1 MSECAVMCIWKS
13 GKNCCLYAS
22 CVVVQACHLPCM
34 QGVQLNVG
42 DTIKTVYV
50 TLIAV
55 SGDNIG
61 SQFLGKFKQL
71 ASAMRQCR
79 WCMATKDDVNTK
91 VRISI
96 SIHTYIYV
104 YWLIY
109 AKVHG
114 CLLACILIIKGKQH
128 YIGTHCIYPVLQ
140 QQA

>member
-1 MSECAVMCIWKS
+1 
-13 GKNCCLYAS
+13 
-22 CVVVQACHLPCM
+22 M

-42 DTIKTVYV
+42 DTIKTVYG

-61 SQFLGKFKQL
+61 SQLLGGFKQL

-91 VRISI
+91 VY
-96 SIHTYIYV
+96 IHSYIYTYIYI
-104 YWLIY
+104 YIYKLIY

-114 CLLACILIIKGKQH
+114 CLLACIPINKGKQH
-128 YIGTHCIYPVLQ
+128 YIGTHCHHICSSAAASLTYEPNPCMRSTVNG
-140 QQA
+140 